1 MLKNTFPFVT
11 PRAIGSR
18 CVCTFGVLQLVQK
31 RKKKGKKKLKKFRPS
46 VCGRIR
52 WLPFARMLP
61 LFLSSSP
68 VHCGTLWGRRPSRST
83 AAYRLHARRFKEEEE
98 GGREKAAGV
107 CSGWG
112 RKKGGVV
119 HHRAEWSG
127 GDVTYRI
134 TRNNVYIRA
143 GKMEEREREREREM
157 CAWRVSSL
165 LVVRQ
170 QAHWMWRNIRQIDRW
185 QTPTK
190 APSFSPRNHERK
202 KKTTFVCSLL
212 LSYVPFELFYPRWP
226 PDVLAK
232 LGSLIEKV
240 ARTQLCIDMPIGKAD
255 GNGLCVSV
263 FRVPALSVFSPL
275 QLTRWSIYFP
285 TYWFFFPLSCPS
297 AEKGRKR
304 PFRVAYTNHGSVTR

>member
-1 MLKNTFPFVT
+1 MPKNTFPFVT

-98 GGREKAAGV
+98 EGGREKAAGV

-143 GKMEEREREREREM
+143 GKMEERERERERERDVCM
-157 CAWRVSSL
+157 KSLFSS
-165 LVVRQ
+165 
-170 QAHWMWRNIRQIDRW
+170 
-185 QTPTK
+185 
-190 APSFSPRNHERK
+190 S
-202 KKTTFVCSLL
+202 CSSTGALN
-212 LSYVPFELFYPRWP
+212 VAQHP
-226 PDVLAK
+226 PD
-232 LGSLIEKV
+232 
-240 ARTQLCIDMPIGKAD
+240 R
-255 GNGLCVSV
+255 
-263 FRVPALSVFSPL
+263 
-275 QLTRWSIYFP
+275 
-285 TYWFFFPLSCPS
+285 
-297 AEKGRKR
+297 
-304 PFRVAYTNHGSVTR
+304 

>member
-1 MLKNTFPFVT
+1 MCMYLWCFAARTKKEK
-11 PRAIGSR
+11 
-18 CVCTFGVLQLVQK
+18 K
-31 RKKKGKKKLKKFRPS
+31 RKKKLKKFRPS

-98 GGREKAAGV
+98 EGGREKAAGV

-143 GKMEEREREREREM
+143 GKMEERERERERERDVCM
-157 CAWRVSSL
+157 KSLFSS
-165 LVVRQ
+165 
-170 QAHWMWRNIRQIDRW
+170 
-185 QTPTK
+185 
-190 APSFSPRNHERK
+190 S
-202 KKTTFVCSLL
+202 CSSTGALN
-212 LSYVPFELFYPRWP
+212 VAQHP
-226 PDVLAK
+226 PD
-232 LGSLIEKV
+232 
-240 ARTQLCIDMPIGKAD
+240 R
-255 GNGLCVSV
+255 
-263 FRVPALSVFSPL
+263 
-275 QLTRWSIYFP
+275 
-285 TYWFFFPLSCPS
+285 
-297 AEKGRKR
+297 
-304 PFRVAYTNHGSVTR
+304 